1 LWKYLQTQ
9 QSPTSSPTPPLTKM
23 SVSDK
28 KKLFESAMEEHLK
41 PSPKPGENIYVCFVY
56 MYTIYFKYYI
66 YFMLI
71 YKISISKNKSIILY
85 ITDKIFSFL
94 SQDEVEK
101 MRQEEGKLLFV
112 NKADQF
118 FYLCYYIFY
127 LNIIENNYKNHVF
140 IEKKIATLTRD
151 ELKSWAQLDEN
162 EGLEDFDT
170 MDDQDNG
177 RPK

>member
-1 LWKYLQTQ
+1 
-9 QSPTSSPTPPLTKM
+9 
-23 SVSDK
+23 
-28 KKLFESAMEEHLK
+28 
-41 PSPKPGENIYVCFVY
+41 
-56 MYTIYFKYYI
+56 
-66 YFMLI
+66 
-71 YKISISKNKSIILY
+71 
-85 ITDKIFSFL
+85 
-94 SQDEVEK
+94 

-112 NKADQF
+112 NIERELTSF
-118 FYLCYYIFY
+118 FIYHIFH
-127 LNIIENNYKNHVF
+127 LNIIEINYKNHVF